1 MKILALIPSYK
12 IMDIPAVQA
21 LVSLQADIYKNGDN
35 INTVFINGFNAAKA
49 RTKLLQYA
57 AKCTDVDYIINID
70 TDSVYTSQDMYTI
83 IKKLEENKLE
93 MLSAAYLVKDS
104 SGYYAH
110 GKYNEDRTFTKIH
123 SLGMQGLI
131 DCDVLGFGFLVMK
144 YAFVKKMVDTYNDD
158 LFLFDINDNSTE
170 DVYFCRQA
178 QKIGTRICFDAD
190 TLIGHLMMTVK
201 K

>member
-21 LVSLQADIYKNGDN
+21 LVSLQADVYKRGDN

-49 RTKLLQYA
+49 RTILLQYA

-70 TDSVYTSQDMYTI
+70 TDNVYKPEDLYAL
-83 IKKLEENKLE
+83 IKKLEENNLD
-93 MLSAAYLVKDS
+93 MLSAAYLVKDD

-110 GKYNEDRTFTKIH
+110 GRFHEDGSFEKVHARETGGI
-123 SLGMQGLI
+123 I
-131 DCDVLGFGFLVMK
+131 DCDVLGFGFLLMK
-144 YAFVKKMVDTYNDD
+144 HSFVKKMVETYPDD
-158 LFLFDINDNSTE
+158 LFLFDIKDNSTE

-178 QKIGTRICFDAD
+178 KKLGTKVCFDSN
-190 TLIGHLMMTVK
+190 TLVGHLMTVIQK
-201 K
+201 